1 MNITLFSKL
10 ANDKDTRVEAENNPI
25 EFARNLG
32 LIVNEDTKVIVVKN
46 TSDIFYVVLDAKQ
59 SQGLSLE
66 NLGDLNAAD
75 GDTRATASTLFSC
88 VGCFG

>member
-1 MNITLFSKL
+1 MDITLLSKL

-32 LIVNEDTKVIVVKN
+32 LIVNKDTKVIVVKN
-46 TSDIFYVVLDAKQ
+46 TSDISYVVLDAKQ

-66 NLGDLNAAD
+66 DLGNLNAA
-75 GDTRATASTLFSC
+75 GGKSTAGTLISC
-88 VGCFG
+88 LGSFT